1 MDECDCNFPSCME
14 CFERSFKAMEEYC
27 GVDKEMCYEG
37 LAIISSEYAEEQS
50 LEDCDPKVLEDIIK
64 NPNEW

>member
-1 MDECDCNFPSCME
+1 MDECDCNMPSCME
-14 CFERSFKAMEEYC
+14 CFERGVKEMEEYC
-27 GVDKEMCYEG
+27 GVDKETAYEG
-37 LAIISSEYAEEQS
+37 LDIIAAEYVEEHT